1 MRDPALVARAKWMRA
16 NPTPAE
22 SRLWHAPRARRFQHL
37 NFRRQVVIDRYI
49 ADFASRSP
57 TMLVIEVDGDSH
69 DYQGQYDERRT
80 RGLEDLGYRVVRF
93 GNDDVLK
100 HLEGVLHMLSEFV
113 EGPSPGC
120 ASLRHP
126 LP

>member
-1 MRDPALVARAKWMRA
+1 M
-16 NPTPAE
+16 
-22 SRLWHAPRARRFQHL
+22 
-37 NFRRQVVIDRYI
+37 IDRYI

-57 TMLVIEVDGDSH
+57 IMLVIKVDGDSH

-113 EGPSPGC
+113 EAPSPGC